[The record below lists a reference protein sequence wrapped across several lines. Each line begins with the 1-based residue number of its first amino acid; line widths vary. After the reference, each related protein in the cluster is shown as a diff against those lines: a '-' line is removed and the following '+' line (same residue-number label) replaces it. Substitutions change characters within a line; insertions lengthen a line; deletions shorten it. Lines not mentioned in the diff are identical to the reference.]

1 MTVDHHQI
9 LRDSGRALEP
19 AESGFA
25 LTRGQLDIW
34 FSQEIGRS
42 PQEWYNS
49 GFAVIAGS
57 VTPDLL
63 SQAIRQVVGEAEPL
77 RAAIIEA
84 DGHVVQQVVD
94 YPDLEV
100 PFHDL
105 RSCADPV
112 AEANRRGLAMHRE
125 PMPWNGPLFKFALF
139 QVASEEFYLFVSIH
153 HVVVDGFGYA
163 LLVNRIAL
171 VYSELSSGAPVS
183 PTFFGSLQTLVAA
196 EAEYEQSDDYRAD
209 LAYWKETLDGVTDHS
224 LAHADGDRGPS
235 ATSVSVEIDPAVV
248 DRAEQLA
255 QLAGVRRSSV
265 ITAAC
270 ALMVRQRQGGPKV
283 VLDFPVS
290 RRTSPQLMTIPG
302 MLSGTVPLVLT
313 VPPDAEVNAFCQ
325 HVESQI
331 KQAVRHQRFPMHIL
345 ESGAYQ
351 QFNEKSAGAV
361 SVNFM
366 PSVTLAPFGG
376 AASTVTILSFA
387 QGEQFGM
394 VFTKDGGRL
403 FLHTVGSGGPFADLD
418 VSDLAARL
426 QAVLTVMA
434 AEPGRRLS
442 LIDLLDPN
450 EHEFDPQ
457 STAILFSPNRV
468 WTQWHSYSFDVSVWE
483 IWGALLS
490 GARLVVVPE
499 HTAKSPDELL
509 GLLVE
514 ERVNVLSQTPSAFY
528 ALQAAAEASDEL
540 SSRLQLD
547 AVLFAGEALQ
557 PHRLTSWMSRHPR
570 RPGLFN
576 LYGTTETTVHASWRE
591 IVGSDT
597 AADVSPIGTPL
608 PSLGFFVLDGWLRPV
623 PVGVVGELY
632 VAGGGV
638 GLGYWRRA
646 DLTGTRFVAC
656 PFGQTPGTR
665 MYRTGDLVWWGTDGQ
680 LRYLGRADNQVKIRG
695 FRIEPGEVGAAL
707 SRMAGVDQAVVI
719 ARHDHPGD
727 PRLVGYFTGKADPT
741 ELRAALAT
749 QLPHYMV
756 PTALIPIAELP
767 LTVNGK
773 LDTRALPAVQYGHTQ
788 RYRAPDTPAEQTL
801 AAIYAQVLGLDR
813 VSVGDSFFDLGGD
826 SLSAMRVVS
835 AARAAGLACRTR
847 DIFRHQ
853 NVAALARVVEHIGAD
868 VCLGDDD
875 GVGSVALTPI
885 MRWFDS
891 VASLVAGLH
900 QTVLVQGPA
909 GVDQADVVVLIQAL
923 LDRHAMLRLQVARD
937 SDGGW
942 SLQARPPGCVDARE
956 LMRQAEV
963 MSGELLAGAL
973 SRLDP
978 AAGVMVSA
986 VWVSSTAQ
994 LLLAIHH
1001 LAVDG
1006 VSWRVLLD
1014 DLNTGWA
1021 QYRRAGAVSLPAA
1034 GSSFRQWAT
1043 MLVDYAYDPA
1053 VTAQLAAWRQ
1063 IAAVPAVIAAPDRE
1077 VDNAASAGHL
1087 SVVLDAATTQALITK
1102 VPAAFHAGVH
1112 DILLIAFAVAW
1123 QEFLA
1128 DPTGVI
1134 GVDVEGHGR
1143 NDELSP
1149 GMDLS
1154 ATVGWFTTKYPVAL
1168 HAGPIAWPQ
1177 FCTGDTVVGAVVK
1190 DLKEQLRAVPEGLT
1204 YGLLRYQNHEVDF
1217 AEPDPPIAFN
1227 YLGRFEGFD
1236 RLGGSGGWHLSGAG
1250 LMLAETAR
1258 VMADMPLTHTVAL
1271 NAVTIDTDAGPQLH
1285 AEWTWASSV
1294 FDRGALVK
1302 LAGLWFDALAAISAH
1317 VDAGGGGLT
1326 PADLPGL
1333 SLTQS
1338 QIDDLERSYPVKDLL
1353 PLTPL
1358 QQGLLFHSDAFT
1370 AGQAYVVQIGIGLA
1384 GELDPL
1390 RLHDAVQTAITRN
1403 PNLAARFAY
1412 AGLDEPVQIILDDP
1426 VVPWDVIDLSDGAQR
1441 DIEAVS
1447 AGQREALRDISNN
1460 CPIRAALVKTAPDQ
1474 YRLILTNHHVVC
1486 DGWSMS
1492 ILLGE
1497 VFTRYGNGSLAT
1509 PVPYREHLVWLADQ
1523 DRDTALLAWREMFS
1537 GFDTPTLVSAQ
1548 GPGESAQHAVQ
1559 SLTLS
1564 DAATRALN
1572 ELARSHHST
1581 LNVVLQAAFAQLLAW
1596 LTGHHDVAFGTT
1608 VSGRSAD
1615 LAGSES
1621 MVGLLINTVAVRA
1634 RLTATTT
1641 TTELIDQ
1648 LQQFHT
1654 DTLEYH
1660 HLPLGDIH
1668 RAAGHPRLFDTLFVY
1683 ENYPINDLTALC
1695 PDQLTITDITSFET
1709 THYPLTVFVLPGPQ
1723 LGFRVEYDTAAF
1735 DKTAMDS
1742 LIARLQAVLTVMA
1755 AEPGRRL
1762 SLIDLLDPNEHEFDP
1777 QSTAILFSPNRV
1789 WTQWHS
1795 YSFDVSVWEIWG
1807 ALLSGARL
1815 VVVPEHTAKSPDELH
1830 ALLVAE
1836 HVEVLTQ
1843 TPSAAAALSPQGLES
1858 VTLVVGGEACPA
1870 GLVDQ
1875 WAPGRTMINAYG
1887 PTEATIYAAMSS
1899 PLVPGSGATPIG
1911 SPVAGASLF
1920 VLDGWLRPVPVG
1932 VVGELYVAG
1941 GGVGLGYW
1949 RRADLTGTR
1958 FVACPFGQTPG
1969 TRMYRTGDLVWW
1981 GTDGQLRYLG
1991 RADNQVKIRGFRI
2004 EPGEVGAA
2012 LSRMAGVDQ
2021 AVVIARHDHPG
2032 DPRLVGYFTG
2042 NADPTELRAAL
2053 ATQLPHYM
2061 VPTALIPIAE
2071 LPLTVNGKLD
2081 TRALPAV
2088 QYGHT
2093 QRYRAPD
2100 TPAEQTLA
2108 AIYAQVLGLDRVSV
2122 DDSFFDLGGDSL
2134 SAMRVVSAINTTLNT
2149 DVAVRVLFDA
2159 PTVCALAQKLRA
2171 PESSV
2176 EIVPVEVL
2184 QDGCGLPLFCLPP
2197 GGGISWAYRNLSPYL
2212 DCPIVGLQQIHDGP
2226 ESVRELASAY
2236 ADAIQTHDPEG
2247 PYQLLGWS
2255 FGGVTAHQVA
2265 VELQQRGAVVVRLIA
2280 LDPILIRDAS
2290 TATVVSESDV
2300 LEAILQAVGVAAEQ
2314 YCRPLTYSQAQT
2326 LIQQEVD
2333 AEFALPSRRLVQIMV
2348 ANANTNLQLNAQH
2361 QPGIFAGRMV
2371 LFSAQ
2376 PVRSGA
2382 DLQQC
2387 WRQYVAGEV
2396 TEYPVNCTHEE
2407 LLNPAALKTFG
2418 DLIRAA
2424 LDQP

>member
-9 LRDSGRALEP
+9 PRDSGRALEP

-84 DGHVVQQVVD
+84 DGHVVQKVVD
-94 YPDLEV
+94 YANLEV

-139 QVASEEFYLFVSIH
+139 QVASEEFNLFVSIH

-351 QFNEKSAGAV
+351 QFNENSAGAV

-418 VSDLAARL
+418 VSELAARL

-450 EHEFDPQ
+450 EHERLDDWGNRAALTKAVPTPGSLPALFAAQVARTPEATAITDGDVSLTYAQLDVQSTQLAQALTALGARPGELIALLLPRTHRGIIAILAVLKTGAGYLPIDPIHPDTRIAFMLNDSTPIAAITTGALHPRLNDYDLPVIDIDPQ

-499 HTAKSPDELL
+499 HTAKSPDERL

-665 MYRTGDLVWWGTDGQ
+665 MYRTRDLVWWGTDGQ
-680 LRYLGRADNQVKIRG
+680 LRYLGRADNQV
-695 FRIEPGEVGAAL
+695 E
-707 SRMAGVDQAVVI
+707 
-719 ARHDHPGD
+719 
-727 PRLVGYFTGKADPT
+727 
-741 ELRAALAT
+741 
-749 QLPHYMV
+749 
-756 PTALIPIAELP
+756 
-767 LTVNGK
+767 
-773 LDTRALPAVQYGHTQ
+773 
-788 RYRAPDTPAEQTL
+788 
-801 AAIYAQVLGLDR
+801 
-813 VSVGDSFFDLGGD
+813 
-826 SLSAMRVVS
+826 
-835 AARAAGLACRTR
+835 
-847 DIFRHQ
+847 
-853 NVAALARVVEHIGAD
+853 
-868 VCLGDDD
+868 
-875 GVGSVALTPI
+875 
-885 MRWFDS
+885 
-891 VASLVAGLH
+891 
-900 QTVLVQGPA
+900 
-909 GVDQADVVVLIQAL
+909 
-923 LDRHAMLRLQVARD
+923 
-937 SDGGW
+937 
-942 SLQARPPGCVDARE
+942 
-956 LMRQAEV
+956 
-963 MSGELLAGAL
+963 
-973 SRLDP
+973 
-978 AAGVMVSA
+978 
-986 VWVSSTAQ
+986 
-994 LLLAIHH
+994 
-1001 LAVDG
+1001 
-1006 VSWRVLLD
+1006 
-1014 DLNTGWA
+1014 
-1021 QYRRAGAVSLPAA
+1021 
-1034 GSSFRQWAT
+1034 
-1043 MLVDYAYDPA
+1043 
-1053 VTAQLAAWRQ
+1053 
-1063 IAAVPAVIAAPDRE
+1063 
-1077 VDNAASAGHL
+1077 
-1087 SVVLDAATTQALITK
+1087 
-1102 VPAAFHAGVH
+1102 
-1112 DILLIAFAVAW
+1112 
-1123 QEFLA
+1123 
-1128 DPTGVI
+1128 
-1134 GVDVEGHGR
+1134 
-1143 NDELSP
+1143 
-1149 GMDLS
+1149 
-1154 ATVGWFTTKYPVAL
+1154 
-1168 HAGPIAWPQ
+1168 
-1177 FCTGDTVVGAVVK
+1177 
-1190 DLKEQLRAVPEGLT
+1190 
-1204 YGLLRYQNHEVDF
+1204 
-1217 AEPDPPIAFN
+1217 
-1227 YLGRFEGFD
+1227 
-1236 RLGGSGGWHLSGAG
+1236 
-1250 LMLAETAR
+1250 
-1258 VMADMPLTHTVAL
+1258 
-1271 NAVTIDTDAGPQLH
+1271 
-1285 AEWTWASSV
+1285 
-1294 FDRGALVK
+1294 
-1302 LAGLWFDALAAISAH
+1302 
-1317 VDAGGGGLT
+1317 
-1326 PADLPGL
+1326 
-1333 SLTQS
+1333 
-1338 QIDDLERSYPVKDLL
+1338 
-1353 PLTPL
+1353 
-1358 QQGLLFHSDAFT
+1358 
-1370 AGQAYVVQIGIGLA
+1370 
-1384 GELDPL
+1384 
-1390 RLHDAVQTAITRN
+1390 
-1403 PNLAARFAY
+1403 
-1412 AGLDEPVQIILDDP
+1412 
-1426 VVPWDVIDLSDGAQR
+1426 
-1441 DIEAVS
+1441 
-1447 AGQREALRDISNN
+1447 
-1460 CPIRAALVKTAPDQ
+1460 
-1474 YRLILTNHHVVC
+1474 
-1486 DGWSMS
+1486 
-1492 ILLGE
+1492 
-1497 VFTRYGNGSLAT
+1497 
-1509 PVPYREHLVWLADQ
+1509 
-1523 DRDTALLAWREMFS
+1523 
-1537 GFDTPTLVSAQ
+1537 
-1548 GPGESAQHAVQ
+1548 
-1559 SLTLS
+1559 
-1564 DAATRALN
+1564 
-1572 ELARSHHST
+1572 
-1581 LNVVLQAAFAQLLAW
+1581 
-1596 LTGHHDVAFGTT
+1596 
-1608 VSGRSAD
+1608 
-1615 LAGSES
+1615 
-1621 MVGLLINTVAVRA
+1621 
-1634 RLTATTT
+1634 
-1641 TTELIDQ
+1641 
-1648 LQQFHT
+1648 
-1654 DTLEYH
+1654 
-1660 HLPLGDIH
+1660 
-1668 RAAGHPRLFDTLFVY
+1668 
-1683 ENYPINDLTALC
+1683 
-1695 PDQLTITDITSFET
+1695 
-1709 THYPLTVFVLPGPQ
+1709 
-1723 LGFRVEYDTAAF
+1723 
-1735 DKTAMDS
+1735 
-1742 LIARLQAVLTVMA
+1742 
-1755 AEPGRRL
+1755 
-1762 SLIDLLDPNEHEFDP
+1762 
-1777 QSTAILFSPNRV
+1777 
-1789 WTQWHS
+1789 
-1795 YSFDVSVWEIWG
+1795 
-1807 ALLSGARL
+1807 
-1815 VVVPEHTAKSPDELH
+1815 
-1830 ALLVAE
+1830 
-1836 HVEVLTQ
+1836 
-1843 TPSAAAALSPQGLES
+1843 
-1858 VTLVVGGEACPA
+1858 
-1870 GLVDQ
+1870 
-1875 WAPGRTMINAYG
+1875 
-1887 PTEATIYAAMSS
+1887 
-1899 PLVPGSGATPIG
+1899 
-1911 SPVAGASLF
+1911 
-1920 VLDGWLRPVPVG
+1920 
-1932 VVGELYVAG
+1932 
-1941 GGVGLGYW
+1941 
-1949 RRADLTGTR
+1949 
-1958 FVACPFGQTPG
+1958 
-1969 TRMYRTGDLVWW
+1969 
-1981 GTDGQLRYLG
+1981 
-1991 RADNQVKIRGFRI
+1991 IRGFRI

-2149 DVAVRVLFDA
+2149 DVAARVLFDA

>member
-9 LRDSGRALEP
+9 PRDSGRALEP

-84 DGHVVQQVVD
+84 DGHVVQKVVD
-94 YPDLEV
+94 YANLEV

-139 QVASEEFYLFVSIH
+139 QVASEEFNLFVSIH

-351 QFNEKSAGAV
+351 QFNENSAGAV

-418 VSDLAARL
+418 VSELAARL

-450 EHEFDPQ
+450 EHERLDDWGNRAALTKAVPTPGSLPALFAAQVARTPEATAITDGDVSLTYAQLDVQSTQLAQALTALGARPGELIALLLPRTHRGIIAILAVLKTGAGYLPIDPIHPDTRIAFMLNDSTPIAAITTGALHPRLNDYDLPVIDIDPPPPTDTTPATNPLTPTPHDLAYIIYTSGSTGTPKGVGITHHNVTQLLNSFDPQ

-499 HTAKSPDELL
+499 HTAKSPDERL

-665 MYRTGDLVWWGTDGQ
+665 MYRTRDLVWWGTDGQ
-680 LRYLGRADNQVKIRG
+680 LRYLGRADNQV
-695 FRIEPGEVGAAL
+695 E
-707 SRMAGVDQAVVI
+707 
-719 ARHDHPGD
+719 
-727 PRLVGYFTGKADPT
+727 
-741 ELRAALAT
+741 
-749 QLPHYMV
+749 
-756 PTALIPIAELP
+756 
-767 LTVNGK
+767 
-773 LDTRALPAVQYGHTQ
+773 
-788 RYRAPDTPAEQTL
+788 
-801 AAIYAQVLGLDR
+801 
-813 VSVGDSFFDLGGD
+813 
-826 SLSAMRVVS
+826 
-835 AARAAGLACRTR
+835 
-847 DIFRHQ
+847 
-853 NVAALARVVEHIGAD
+853 
-868 VCLGDDD
+868 
-875 GVGSVALTPI
+875 
-885 MRWFDS
+885 
-891 VASLVAGLH
+891 
-900 QTVLVQGPA
+900 
-909 GVDQADVVVLIQAL
+909 
-923 LDRHAMLRLQVARD
+923 
-937 SDGGW
+937 
-942 SLQARPPGCVDARE
+942 
-956 LMRQAEV
+956 
-963 MSGELLAGAL
+963 
-973 SRLDP
+973 
-978 AAGVMVSA
+978 
-986 VWVSSTAQ
+986 
-994 LLLAIHH
+994 
-1001 LAVDG
+1001 
-1006 VSWRVLLD
+1006 
-1014 DLNTGWA
+1014 
-1021 QYRRAGAVSLPAA
+1021 
-1034 GSSFRQWAT
+1034 
-1043 MLVDYAYDPA
+1043 
-1053 VTAQLAAWRQ
+1053 
-1063 IAAVPAVIAAPDRE
+1063 
-1077 VDNAASAGHL
+1077 
-1087 SVVLDAATTQALITK
+1087 
-1102 VPAAFHAGVH
+1102 
-1112 DILLIAFAVAW
+1112 
-1123 QEFLA
+1123 
-1128 DPTGVI
+1128 
-1134 GVDVEGHGR
+1134 
-1143 NDELSP
+1143 
-1149 GMDLS
+1149 
-1154 ATVGWFTTKYPVAL
+1154 
-1168 HAGPIAWPQ
+1168 
-1177 FCTGDTVVGAVVK
+1177 
-1190 DLKEQLRAVPEGLT
+1190 
-1204 YGLLRYQNHEVDF
+1204 
-1217 AEPDPPIAFN
+1217 
-1227 YLGRFEGFD
+1227 
-1236 RLGGSGGWHLSGAG
+1236 
-1250 LMLAETAR
+1250 
-1258 VMADMPLTHTVAL
+1258 
-1271 NAVTIDTDAGPQLH
+1271 
-1285 AEWTWASSV
+1285 
-1294 FDRGALVK
+1294 
-1302 LAGLWFDALAAISAH
+1302 
-1317 VDAGGGGLT
+1317 
-1326 PADLPGL
+1326 
-1333 SLTQS
+1333 
-1338 QIDDLERSYPVKDLL
+1338 
-1353 PLTPL
+1353 
-1358 QQGLLFHSDAFT
+1358 
-1370 AGQAYVVQIGIGLA
+1370 
-1384 GELDPL
+1384 
-1390 RLHDAVQTAITRN
+1390 
-1403 PNLAARFAY
+1403 
-1412 AGLDEPVQIILDDP
+1412 
-1426 VVPWDVIDLSDGAQR
+1426 
-1441 DIEAVS
+1441 
-1447 AGQREALRDISNN
+1447 
-1460 CPIRAALVKTAPDQ
+1460 
-1474 YRLILTNHHVVC
+1474 
-1486 DGWSMS
+1486 
-1492 ILLGE
+1492 
-1497 VFTRYGNGSLAT
+1497 
-1509 PVPYREHLVWLADQ
+1509 
-1523 DRDTALLAWREMFS
+1523 
-1537 GFDTPTLVSAQ
+1537 
-1548 GPGESAQHAVQ
+1548 
-1559 SLTLS
+1559 
-1564 DAATRALN
+1564 
-1572 ELARSHHST
+1572 
-1581 LNVVLQAAFAQLLAW
+1581 
-1596 LTGHHDVAFGTT
+1596 
-1608 VSGRSAD
+1608 
-1615 LAGSES
+1615 
-1621 MVGLLINTVAVRA
+1621 
-1634 RLTATTT
+1634 
-1641 TTELIDQ
+1641 
-1648 LQQFHT
+1648 
-1654 DTLEYH
+1654 
-1660 HLPLGDIH
+1660 
-1668 RAAGHPRLFDTLFVY
+1668 
-1683 ENYPINDLTALC
+1683 
-1695 PDQLTITDITSFET
+1695 
-1709 THYPLTVFVLPGPQ
+1709 
-1723 LGFRVEYDTAAF
+1723 
-1735 DKTAMDS
+1735 
-1742 LIARLQAVLTVMA
+1742 
-1755 AEPGRRL
+1755 
-1762 SLIDLLDPNEHEFDP
+1762 
-1777 QSTAILFSPNRV
+1777 
-1789 WTQWHS
+1789 
-1795 YSFDVSVWEIWG
+1795 
-1807 ALLSGARL
+1807 
-1815 VVVPEHTAKSPDELH
+1815 
-1830 ALLVAE
+1830 
-1836 HVEVLTQ
+1836 
-1843 TPSAAAALSPQGLES
+1843 
-1858 VTLVVGGEACPA
+1858 
-1870 GLVDQ
+1870 
-1875 WAPGRTMINAYG
+1875 
-1887 PTEATIYAAMSS
+1887 
-1899 PLVPGSGATPIG
+1899 
-1911 SPVAGASLF
+1911 
-1920 VLDGWLRPVPVG
+1920 
-1932 VVGELYVAG
+1932 
-1941 GGVGLGYW
+1941 
-1949 RRADLTGTR
+1949 
-1958 FVACPFGQTPG
+1958 
-1969 TRMYRTGDLVWW
+1969 
-1981 GTDGQLRYLG
+1981 
-1991 RADNQVKIRGFRI
+1991 IRGFRI

-2149 DVAVRVLFDA
+2149 DVAARVLFDA

>member
-9 LRDSGRALEP
+9 PRDSGRALEP

-84 DGHVVQQVVD
+84 DGHVVQKVVD
-94 YPDLEV
+94 YANLEV

-139 QVASEEFYLFVSIH
+139 QVASEEFNLFVSIH

-351 QFNEKSAGAV
+351 QFNENSAGAV

-418 VSDLAARL
+418 VSELAARL

-450 EHEFDPQ
+450 EHERLDDWGNRAALTKAVPTPGSLPALFAAQVARTPEATAITDGDVSLTYAQLDVQSTQLAQALTALGARPGELIALLLPRTHRGIIAILAVLKTGAGYLPIDPIHPDTRIAFMLNDSTPIAAITTGALHPRLNDYDLPVIDIAPQ

-499 HTAKSPDELL
+499 HTAKSPDERL

-665 MYRTGDLVWWGTDGQ
+665 MYRTRDLVWWGTDGQ
-680 LRYLGRADNQVKIRG
+680 LRYLGRADNQV
-695 FRIEPGEVGAAL
+695 E
-707 SRMAGVDQAVVI
+707 
-719 ARHDHPGD
+719 
-727 PRLVGYFTGKADPT
+727 
-741 ELRAALAT
+741 
-749 QLPHYMV
+749 
-756 PTALIPIAELP
+756 
-767 LTVNGK
+767 
-773 LDTRALPAVQYGHTQ
+773 
-788 RYRAPDTPAEQTL
+788 
-801 AAIYAQVLGLDR
+801 
-813 VSVGDSFFDLGGD
+813 
-826 SLSAMRVVS
+826 
-835 AARAAGLACRTR
+835 
-847 DIFRHQ
+847 
-853 NVAALARVVEHIGAD
+853 
-868 VCLGDDD
+868 
-875 GVGSVALTPI
+875 
-885 MRWFDS
+885 
-891 VASLVAGLH
+891 
-900 QTVLVQGPA
+900 
-909 GVDQADVVVLIQAL
+909 
-923 LDRHAMLRLQVARD
+923 
-937 SDGGW
+937 
-942 SLQARPPGCVDARE
+942 
-956 LMRQAEV
+956 
-963 MSGELLAGAL
+963 
-973 SRLDP
+973 
-978 AAGVMVSA
+978 
-986 VWVSSTAQ
+986 
-994 LLLAIHH
+994 
-1001 LAVDG
+1001 
-1006 VSWRVLLD
+1006 
-1014 DLNTGWA
+1014 
-1021 QYRRAGAVSLPAA
+1021 
-1034 GSSFRQWAT
+1034 
-1043 MLVDYAYDPA
+1043 
-1053 VTAQLAAWRQ
+1053 
-1063 IAAVPAVIAAPDRE
+1063 
-1077 VDNAASAGHL
+1077 
-1087 SVVLDAATTQALITK
+1087 
-1102 VPAAFHAGVH
+1102 
-1112 DILLIAFAVAW
+1112 
-1123 QEFLA
+1123 
-1128 DPTGVI
+1128 
-1134 GVDVEGHGR
+1134 
-1143 NDELSP
+1143 
-1149 GMDLS
+1149 
-1154 ATVGWFTTKYPVAL
+1154 
-1168 HAGPIAWPQ
+1168 
-1177 FCTGDTVVGAVVK
+1177 
-1190 DLKEQLRAVPEGLT
+1190 
-1204 YGLLRYQNHEVDF
+1204 
-1217 AEPDPPIAFN
+1217 
-1227 YLGRFEGFD
+1227 
-1236 RLGGSGGWHLSGAG
+1236 
-1250 LMLAETAR
+1250 
-1258 VMADMPLTHTVAL
+1258 
-1271 NAVTIDTDAGPQLH
+1271 
-1285 AEWTWASSV
+1285 
-1294 FDRGALVK
+1294 
-1302 LAGLWFDALAAISAH
+1302 
-1317 VDAGGGGLT
+1317 
-1326 PADLPGL
+1326 
-1333 SLTQS
+1333 
-1338 QIDDLERSYPVKDLL
+1338 
-1353 PLTPL
+1353 
-1358 QQGLLFHSDAFT
+1358 
-1370 AGQAYVVQIGIGLA
+1370 
-1384 GELDPL
+1384 
-1390 RLHDAVQTAITRN
+1390 
-1403 PNLAARFAY
+1403 
-1412 AGLDEPVQIILDDP
+1412 
-1426 VVPWDVIDLSDGAQR
+1426 
-1441 DIEAVS
+1441 
-1447 AGQREALRDISNN
+1447 
-1460 CPIRAALVKTAPDQ
+1460 
-1474 YRLILTNHHVVC
+1474 
-1486 DGWSMS
+1486 
-1492 ILLGE
+1492 
-1497 VFTRYGNGSLAT
+1497 
-1509 PVPYREHLVWLADQ
+1509 
-1523 DRDTALLAWREMFS
+1523 
-1537 GFDTPTLVSAQ
+1537 
-1548 GPGESAQHAVQ
+1548 
-1559 SLTLS
+1559 
-1564 DAATRALN
+1564 
-1572 ELARSHHST
+1572 
-1581 LNVVLQAAFAQLLAW
+1581 
-1596 LTGHHDVAFGTT
+1596 
-1608 VSGRSAD
+1608 
-1615 LAGSES
+1615 
-1621 MVGLLINTVAVRA
+1621 
-1634 RLTATTT
+1634 
-1641 TTELIDQ
+1641 
-1648 LQQFHT
+1648 
-1654 DTLEYH
+1654 
-1660 HLPLGDIH
+1660 
-1668 RAAGHPRLFDTLFVY
+1668 
-1683 ENYPINDLTALC
+1683 
-1695 PDQLTITDITSFET
+1695 
-1709 THYPLTVFVLPGPQ
+1709 
-1723 LGFRVEYDTAAF
+1723 
-1735 DKTAMDS
+1735 
-1742 LIARLQAVLTVMA
+1742 
-1755 AEPGRRL
+1755 
-1762 SLIDLLDPNEHEFDP
+1762 
-1777 QSTAILFSPNRV
+1777 
-1789 WTQWHS
+1789 
-1795 YSFDVSVWEIWG
+1795 
-1807 ALLSGARL
+1807 
-1815 VVVPEHTAKSPDELH
+1815 
-1830 ALLVAE
+1830 
-1836 HVEVLTQ
+1836 
-1843 TPSAAAALSPQGLES
+1843 
-1858 VTLVVGGEACPA
+1858 
-1870 GLVDQ
+1870 
-1875 WAPGRTMINAYG
+1875 
-1887 PTEATIYAAMSS
+1887 
-1899 PLVPGSGATPIG
+1899 
-1911 SPVAGASLF
+1911 
-1920 VLDGWLRPVPVG
+1920 
-1932 VVGELYVAG
+1932 
-1941 GGVGLGYW
+1941 
-1949 RRADLTGTR
+1949 
-1958 FVACPFGQTPG
+1958 
-1969 TRMYRTGDLVWW
+1969 
-1981 GTDGQLRYLG
+1981 
-1991 RADNQVKIRGFRI
+1991 IRGFRI

-2149 DVAVRVLFDA
+2149 DVAARVLFDA